1 MVSAKIP
8 KSSAAVGH
16 QAPEQ
21 LSQGKGA
28 KRARSHSYPEGRA
41 SQDQELQMKPGGV
54 LTASQQT
61 KFSTFHARG
70 PAPGLPGKPHFP
82 FTKVNMTQQNLQ
94 AQALFLSRANTV
106 SLLP

>member
-41 SQDQELQMKPGGV
+41 SQDQELQMKPGE
-54 LTASQQT
+54 S
-61 KFSTFHARG
+61 
-70 PAPGLPGKPHFP
+70 
-82 FTKVNMTQQNLQ
+82 
-94 AQALFLSRANTV
+94 
-106 SLLP
+106 